1 MVAYRSFSPF
11 FSLLRCFDLPAVQ
24 LWSVWAMEHVCSK
37 NGTTSILFY
46 YLVLPLFTM
55 KTIVMY
61 FLTGDRYCPMLVAEG
76 AADALSQVAADA
88 RCDATVARIANS
100 VLELVKTGSTQEVE

>member
-1 MVAYRSFSPF
+1 
-11 FSLLRCFDLPAVQ
+11 
-24 LWSVWAMEHVCSK
+24 MEHVCSK
-37 NGTTSILFY
+37 NGTTSILIIPFFP
-46 YLVLPLFTM
+46 YLIETR
-55 KTIVMY
+55 VMY
-61 FLTGDRYCPMLVAEG
+61 FLWTGDRYCPMLVAEG